1 MIFFHDFIKKV
12 ETKDFPLEGK
22 YSFGLE
28 LKKIIVWMGTGVPL
42 VLMGA
47 YQMALSYTKGM
58 KVGYA
63 IFGTILFILGVVHF
77 WLAFSYKISI
87 DFENNILKNK
97 KINVSLDEIE
107 KCVMSKIVTPGGKKL
122 QTCIEIITNDK
133 RKIIIPLIMGKKVKF
148 AALLRKRYQGKF
160 EIIKD

>member
-1 MIFFHDFIKKV
+1 MIFFDDFIKKV

-28 LKKIIVWMGTGVPL
+28 VKKIIVWLGTGIPL
-42 VLMGA
+42 TLLGM
-47 YQMALSYTKGM
+47 YQMALAYTKGM
-58 KVGYA
+58 KMGYA
-63 IFGTILFILGVVHF
+63 VFGIILIILGIVHF
-77 WLAFSYKISI
+77 WLAFSYRISI
-87 DFENNILKNK
+87 DFENNFLKNK
-97 KINVSLDEIE
+97 KINVSLDEIDS
-107 KCVMSKIVTPGGKKL
+107 CVMSKIVTPGGKKL

-148 AALLRKRYQGKF
+148 AALLRKKFQEKF